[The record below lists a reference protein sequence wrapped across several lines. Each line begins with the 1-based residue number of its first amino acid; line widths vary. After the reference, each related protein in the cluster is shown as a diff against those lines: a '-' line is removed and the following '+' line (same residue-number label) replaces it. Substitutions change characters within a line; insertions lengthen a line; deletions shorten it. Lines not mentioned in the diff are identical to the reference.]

1 MTAFPKPIS
10 FALLLFAIRLQCVG
24 QNTFTEAETDGVKSF
39 LRDNFNGRKDCMVI
53 GLIDERGSKV
63 FGGGTLD
70 NGTTNMVNGD
80 SVFFIGSITKTF
92 TALLLQDMADRG
104 EVKLDD
110 PVATYLPRSVTMPRH
125 GGKEIT

>member
-1 MTAFPKPIS
+1 MASKRF
-10 FALLLFAIRLQCVG
+10 FATI
-24 QNTFTEAETDGVKSF
+24 
-39 LRDNFNGRKDCMVI
+39 FNGKKDCLVI
-53 GLIDERGSKV
+53 GLIDERGSQV

-70 NGTTNMVNGD
+70 NGTTNLVNGD

-110 PVATYLPRSVTMPRH
+110 PVARYLPESVKIPMH
-125 GGKEIT
+125 GGKQITLLTSPRTPLDFLTTRTT